1 MNRKVLVSAEQET
14 LGIRVNLSF
23 KRMIGSCSESEKP
36 STESDTTEVTQ
47 QQQQQKV
54 KFEGRMAMRLIS
66 FISDIP
72 SNVPLG
78 YPKS

>member
-36 STESDTTEVTQ
+36 NTESDTTEVTQ

-54 KFEGRMAMRLIS
+54 KFEGRRAMRLIS